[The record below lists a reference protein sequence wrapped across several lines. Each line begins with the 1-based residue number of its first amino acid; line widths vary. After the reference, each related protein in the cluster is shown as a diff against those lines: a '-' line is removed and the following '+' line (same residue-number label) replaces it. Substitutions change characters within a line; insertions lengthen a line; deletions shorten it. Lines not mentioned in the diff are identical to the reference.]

1 MSIRSKVLSSFKKLH
16 KTRLEVFR
24 EDDRALAVARDKINS
39 EFKKNKDEKDT
50 EKISELIQIA
60 EDSED
65 ILRRNVVQGIVRED
79 DKALRLRIRK
89 DVLRSEPM
97 YSPKVKYEVPQNKKP
112 NSSDNPS

>member
-24 EDDRALAVARDKINS
+24 EDDRALAVARDKINL
-39 EFKKNKDEKDT
+39 EFRKNKYEKDT

-65 ILRRNVVQGIVRED
+65 ILRRNVVQGIVREE

-89 DVLRSEPM
+89 DVLRSDPM
-97 YSPKVKYEVPQNKKP
+97 YSLDVKYEVPKKKP